1 MTKLGLCDRI
11 PITMRAKNE
20 EIKTATQR
28 FFDSLDVLNTVLFPP
43 KSDPFTA
50 SEAMQSQITSENY
63 LKLLTELHA
72 ALMPFPKSDKERSF
86 EAKLP
91 PKRRAAWRAARVHFD
106 LPTLYGAHTDKT
118 PTPQALENLIAR
130 VRWTTIQLL
139 KPLREIAREGFNR
152 VTTFADAHFNELGAR
167 GIGVRVRWG
176 RHQDLPRKPFLPR
189 IVLDAGGIDTLL
201 WLTLFEFIKETPN
214 YRTLLR
220 VCPLCSKIFIKPRK
234 NAMFCSHTCASKAAY
249 KRWVR
254 RGGLKK
260 RKLERFGA

>member
-1 MTKLGLCDRI
+1 
-11 PITMRAKNE
+11 MRAKNE

-43 KSDPFTA
+43 KSDPFIA

-63 LKLLTELHA
+63 LKLLSQLHA
-72 ALMPFPKSDKERSF
+72 ALMPLPPSPKERSF
-86 EAKLP
+86 QAKLP
-91 PKRRAAWRAARVHFD
+91 PKRRSAWRAARLRFD
-106 LPTLYGAHTDKT
+106 LPDLYEAHADTL
-118 PTPQALENLIAR
+118 TPQSVENLIAR

-139 KPLREIAREGFNR
+139 RPLREIAREGFNR
-152 VTTFADAHFNELGAR
+152 VTTFADAHFTELGAR

-176 RHQDLPRKPFLPR
+176 RHRDLPRKPFLPR

-201 WLTLFEFIKETPN
+201 WLTLFEFVKETPN

-220 VCPLCSKIFIKPRK
+220 VCPQCWKIFIKPRK
-234 NAMFCSHTCASKAAY
+234 NAIFCSHACASKAAY

-260 RKLERFGA
+260 RKLERFRS